1 MRQQTSETCKS
12 PHSSHIGT
20 RQHTEG
26 DTKQLQML
34 CVVVLFCLFAVVL
47 PRFFVVFASLC
58 SNFVSLWGCFCCYFA
73 IGSGNVSSLCD
84 CFVSCF
90 SHYVHFTVT
99 FCSWSPGGNYMTLA
113 KFLFLYNEVRGYSV
127 SWVGFD
133 DWVKYI
139 SAAWWLLDNTS
150 ASFIHIYTVSRSIF
164 SPLPPRES
172 IQGGTNANKVRLTQ
186 LHGHWGE
193 MKWRGIYSSGSNSAG

>member
-20 RQHTEG
+20 KQHTE

-34 CVVVLFCLFAVVL
+34 CVVVLFCLFVVVL
-47 PRFFVVFASLC
+47 PLFVVFASLC
-58 SNFVSLWGCFCCYFA
+58 SNFVSLWGCFCCHFA
-73 IGSGNVSSLCD
+73 KFSGNVSPLCG

-99 FCSWSPGGNYMTLA
+99 FCSWSPGGNYITLA

-127 SWVGFD
+127 SWVGFND
-133 DWVKYI
+133 LVKYI
-139 SAAWWLLDNTS
+139 LAAWWLLDNTS
-150 ASFIHIYTVSRSIF
+150 AYFIHIYTVSRSIF
-164 SPLPPRES
+164 SPLPPRER
-172 IQGGTNANKVRLTQ
+172 IQGGTNANKVRLTTSRS
-186 LHGHWGE
+186 LRWNEVEGHLFQW
-193 MKWRGIYSSGSNSAG
+193 K